1 MTMIE
6 TPGDVI
12 ETPPPLDRADRRTEL
27 LGDLLSHIRLSG
39 ALFLRGHY
47 RAPWAL
53 DSPGNCDLA
62 QLLSPDAERLLVFHT
77 VRSGRVVVT
86 SKGYS
91 VELGPGDMAVLPH
104 ADRHLLSSVEPA
116 PPMPISRLLP
126 PPPWIDIPVVEV
138 GTGNGEAAEM
148 VCGYFRCDE
157 LLFNAVLRR
166 LPPLFA
172 VRPSGYAATMLDAAV
187 NYALADGSRSGGVTA
202 MDHVTELLFS
212 EALRLYAE
220 QTPGTHG
227 WLAAASDPVL
237 SRALKLMHDDPS
249 HDWTAEELARRANTS
264 RSVLGERFRAM
275 LGQSP
280 IRYLVEWR
288 MQLAAD
294 LLRSTELKLAV
305 VAERSGYGSEA
316 AFSRA
321 FHRHLGQWPAEWRD
335 GVALRN

>member
-1 MTMIE
+1 MIE
-6 TPGDVI
+6 TPGELI
-12 ETPPPLDRADRRTEL
+12 ETPPVGEADDPRGAL
-27 LGDLLSHIRLSG
+27 LADVLAHIRLSG

-47 RAPWAL
+47 SAPWSL
-53 DSPGNCDLA
+53 HSPGNCDLID
-62 QLLSPDAERLLVFHT
+62 LLSPEAERLLVFHT
-77 VRSGRVVVT
+77 VRKGRVVVT
-86 SKGYS
+86 ARGES
-91 VELGPGDMAVLPH
+91 VVLEAGEMAVLPH
-104 ADRHLLSSVEPA
+104 ADSHVMAGGDQVVPT
-116 PPMPISRLLP
+116 PIGKLLP
-126 PPPWIDIPVVEV
+126 VAPWNDIPFLRF
-138 GTGNGEAAEM
+138 GGGGEETEI

-335 GVALRN
+335 SVALRN